1 MAESKL
7 DSTRMDLD
15 LQAVEAMLLA
25 TQSQRQRFE
34 SEFEATGKE
43 WSQFSHI
50 TSNFVSYPQ
59 RFHINPKY
67 KNITSKKVT

>member
-1 MAESKL
+1 MAESKS

-34 SEFEATGKE
+34 PEFEATGKE
-43 WSQFSHI
+43 
-50 TSNFVSYPQ
+50 
-59 RFHINPKY
+59 
-67 KNITSKKVT
+67 

>member
-1 MAESKL
+1 VENIKNSKTNNMAESKS

-34 SEFEATGKE
+34 PEFEATGKD
-43 WSQFSHI
+43 
-50 TSNFVSYPQ
+50 
-59 RFHINPKY
+59 
-67 KNITSKKVT
+67 